1 MLPSVIP
8 SHVSDYND
16 AAEDCETLNSKG
28 GSSGK
33 NSRQKGPIDMYVNPS
48 PEDAIKVR
56 KDGKEGR
63 QQCCFSI
70 CNKVFRDKARIEI
83 AR

>member
-8 SHVSDYND
+8 SHVDDYND

-33 NSRQKGPIDMYVNPS
+33 NCSKRPRQKGPIDMYVNPS

-63 QQCCFSI
+63 QQCCFPYVTK
-70 CNKVFRDKARIEI
+70 CLGTKLV
-83 AR
+83 